1 MFEWLLLLLAPLVPH
16 ATPPQ
21 TDYIGVVAAE
31 AAYASLLPR
40 SAPTKPKVDRK
51 DCTTCNGT
59 GKVRTGDGLGWTE
72 CPDCEVKPGGAE
84 MVPFNG
90 PPAQRLQVRP
100 LPEMPQ
106 K

>member
-1 MFEWLLLLLAPLVPH
+1 MFKWLMLFLTPTVPD
-16 ATPPQ
+16 ATPQ

-40 SAPTKPKVDRK
+40 SGPVKPKVDRK

-59 GKVRTGDGLGWTE
+59 GKITHGDGHATE
-72 CPDCEVKPGGAE
+72 CPDCEVKLGGAG
-84 MVPFNG
+84 MLPFNG
-90 PPAQRLQVRP
+90 PPAQRLQIRP
-100 LPEMPQ
+100 LPAVPQ